1 MAQDTVRA
9 DFLCQI
15 NRLGTYFRSSRSS
28 IQGDMTMSNKTKRV
42 TEEQISS
49 QWVWLPEL
57 VDDVAQA
64 SNLTVKDVQ
73 ELLRAYAVFT
83 VRPMILERSG
93 SYTVY
98 RDSARHD
105 SIEDLISILLGE
117 SRDHHTESTIAAAH
131 YSTVGFSLPALHK
144 WLEVRKLDFRV
155 PEWNEWM
162 RTTFQV
168 LKDRELLELDS
179 TIDYCDRVATSNGR
193 MVGFEELQ
201 ALSGYKTPADIRA
214 WLTSSDIK
222 YKTGVRGRPFTT
234 ASAVNAAMGVEVP
247 DATIPEKRDIIV

>member
-1 MAQDTVRA
+1 
-9 DFLCQI
+9 
-15 NRLGTYFRSSRSS
+15 
-28 IQGDMTMSNKTKRV
+28 MSNKTKRV
-42 TEEQISS
+42 TVEQICS

-73 ELLRAYAVFT
+73 ELLRTYAVFT

-131 YSTVGFSLPALHK
+131 YSNVGFSLPALHR
-144 WLEVRKLDFRV
+144 WLEVRKLNFRV
-155 PEWNEWM
+155 LEWNEWM
-162 RTTFQV
+162 RTTYQV

-179 TIDYCDRVATSNGR
+179 TNDSYDRVATSNGR
-193 MVGFEELQ
+193 MVGFDELQ
-201 ALSGYKTPADIRA
+201 TITGYKTPADIRA
-214 WLTSSDIK
+214 WLSSDNIPF
-222 YKTGVRGRPFTT
+222 KTGIRGRPCTT
-234 ASAVNAAMGVEVP
+234 VNAIDSAMGVETNH
-247 DATIPEKRDIIV
+247 DEMIQEKREIVV

>member
-1 MAQDTVRA
+1 M
-9 DFLCQI
+9 
-15 NRLGTYFRSSRSS
+15 
-28 IQGDMTMSNKTKRV
+28 
-42 TEEQISS
+42 
-49 QWVWLPEL
+49 
-57 VDDVAQA
+57 
-64 SNLTVKDVQ
+64 Q
-73 ELLRAYAVFT
+73 ELLRTYAVFT

-117 SRDHHTESTIAAAH
+117 SLDHHTESTIAAAH
-131 YSTVGFSLPALHK
+131 YSNVGFSLPALHK

-155 PEWNEWM
+155 PAWNEWM
-162 RTTFQV
+162 RTTFQL

-179 TIDYCDRVATSNGR
+179 TNDYCDRVATSNGR

-201 ALSGYKTPADIRA
+201 ALSGYRAPVDVRA
-214 WLTSSDIK
+214 WLLSHDIK
-222 YKTGVRGRPFTT
+222 YKTGIHGRPLTT
-234 ASAVNAAMGVEVP
+234 VAAVDVAMGVKVP